1 MNIKYYFPKW
11 IFPHNIG
18 DSVNATFVPKVIK
31 KLYPD
36 SKIEVITSGF
46 LIDVFKNDPSVDSV
60 RHPQDFEY
68 GLDYR
73 GYAFSDKKSK
83 TFLTNF
89 PDWHPNLFKFWGEN
103 SDFLINHKTCNL
115 ITINFL
121 LQLGLEKLVF
131 DENFD
136 FREDFYYTPKPKI
149 KSQKIN
155 VGIVPATKLAGRPFP
170 HPGCNGIGLRF
181 NGPNGVNSWRSFVDT
196 LKKLNENVVIHEF
209 SPENFGLGD
218 YHYPHSENI
227 FDLVDQVDLC
237 DIGVMSDGG
246 LHHVFNSRNKP
257 VVLFQATTV
266 NKSEFFKLENS
277 FFPEELH
284 LSCRKTCRSYF
295 SESLGVE
302 DKSQS
307 CKLECENLNP
317 EDLAKYTN
325 KIISEFL

>member
-18 DSVNATFVPKVIK
+18 DSVNSTFVPKILK

-46 LIDVFKNDPSVDSV
+46 LLDVFKNDPNVDSV
-60 RHPQDFEY
+60 RLPMDLEY

-73 GYAFSDKKSK
+73 GYAFSKDKSN

-89 PDWHPNLFKFWGEN
+89 PDWHPDIFKFWGEN
-103 SDFLINHKTCNL
+103 HEFLVNHKTCNL
-115 ITINFL
+115 ITLNFL
-121 LQLGLEKLVF
+121 LQLGLEKLIF
-131 DENFD
+131 DEDYD
-136 FREDFYYTPKPKI
+136 FREDFYYKPKI
-149 KSQKIN
+149 KKESNKIN

-181 NGPNGVNSWRSFVDT
+181 NGPNGINSWKIFVDN
-196 LKKLNENVVIHEF
+196 LKKLNENIVIHEF

-257 VVLFQATTV
+257 VILFQATTV
-266 NKSEFFKLENS
+266 NKCEFFKLENS

-317 EDLAKYTN
+317 IDLSKYTN
-325 KIISEFL
+325 KIINQIL